1 MMANN
6 RSEIE
11 HQAAIERTQLA
22 VGRYASAWLAGDR
35 AALAA
40 CYHDDFT
47 LHYFGRNPLAGDHT
61 GKAAALGVLAEV
73 TRRTNRKL
81 LAIVDVMAGPE
92 RGALLVRERFE
103 RDGRTAEVERLLV
116 YAVHDGLLSECWS
129 TTRTRRRSMPFWRK
143 TRSDSLPD
151 RFRLSRWNRHRGDT
165 DDDAGKADPGGRTQ
179 LLAEENHAHRNADR
193 HAQIGLRGG
202 ADRSQRLD

>member
-11 HQAAIERTQLA
+11 HQAAIERTRLA
-22 VGRYASAWLAGDR
+22 VSRYANAWRAGDR

-47 LHYFGRNPLAGDHT
+47 LHYFGRHPLAGDHG
-61 GKAAALGVLAEV
+61 GKAAALSVLAEV
-73 TRRTNRKL
+73 TKRTNRRL

-103 RDGRTAEVERLLV
+103 RDGRTADVERLLV
-116 YAVHDGLLSECWS
+116 YAVRDGLLSECWVYDQDQ
-129 TTRTRRRSMPFWRK
+129 TQV
-143 TRSDSLPD
+143 
-151 RFRLSRWNRHRGDT
+151 
-165 DDDAGKADPGGRTQ
+165 DAFLT
-179 LLAEENHAHRNADR
+179 
-193 HAQIGLRGG
+193 
-202 ADRSQRLD
+202 